1 MSSMTYS
8 VVIMLSLVVAI
19 GVSVILSHAV
29 QLLDVM
35 LHTFPFGPLNGQIII
50 SLVFFLMIILT
61 KQIYEINSEH

>member
-8 VVIMLSLVVAI
+8 VVTMLSLVVAI

-35 LHTFPFGPLNGQIII
+35 WHTFPFGLLNGQIV

-61 KQIYEINSEH
+61 KQIYEIHSEH

>member
-1 MSSMTYS
+1 MSSMAYS

-35 LHTFPFGPLNGQIII
+35 LHIPLWPAKWPNNKSG
-50 SLVFFLMIILT
+50 FLSDDYFYQANLRD
-61 KQIYEINSEH
+61 KF

>member
-29 QLLDVM
+29 QRLDVM
-35 LHTFPFGPLNGQIII
+35 LHTFFFGPLNGQII
-50 SLVFFLMIILT
+50 SLVSFLMIIVT

>member
-8 VVIMLSLVVAI
+8 VVIMLSLVVVI

-35 LHTFPFGPLNGQIII
+35 LHTFPFGPLNGQTI

-61 KQIYEINSEH
+61 KQIYEINFEH